1 MKTIDKPTKRPA
13 PQRFHIRL
21 SDLLAA
27 AGEVAFECSNSDK
40 EAFDLAQVA
49 LIEILKNTSVTSD
62 KDFEK
67 LPSPSDL
74 IH

>member
-1 MKTIDKPTKRPA
+1 MKLA
-13 PQRFHIRL
+13 PRRIPITL

-27 AGEVAFECSNSDK
+27 AGEVAFECSNNDDK

-49 LIEILKNTSVTSD
+49 LIEILKNTSVGSDTS
-62 KDFEK
+62 FEK
-67 LPSPSDL
+67 LPSPSQS

>member
-13 PQRFHIRL
+13 PQPLHVSL

-49 LIEILKNTSVTSD
+49 LIEILKNASVTSD

-67 LPSPSDL
+67 LPSPADL

>member
-1 MKTIDKPTKRPA
+1 MKTIDKPTKQPA
-13 PQRFHIRL
+13 PQRLHVSL

-67 LPSPSDL
+67 LPSPADL